1 MVALASHLQI
11 VEAEKQKLR
20 AQVRRL
26 VQENAWLRDELANT
40 QQKLQASEQAVA
52 QLEEEKKHIDFMTSM
67 RKYDQDIIVSI
78 PTLVELGGG
87 QALAFS
93 RLGAALHRTC
103 SDVVRLACP
112 QGDES
117 MTESTKSDR
126 PRQDDP
132 VVDLFPDDDADDRNS
147 EYRVEITHA
156 QVAGHVQ
163 Y

>member
-78 PTLVELGGG
+78 PTLVEL
-87 QALAFS
+87 
-93 RLGAALHRTC
+93 
-103 SDVVRLACP
+103 VVP
-112 QGDES
+112 
-117 MTESTKSDR
+117 R
-126 PRQDDP
+126 PRQRP
-132 VVDLFPDDDADDRNS
+132 APSPFRFWAPLVL
-147 EYRVEITHA
+147 
-156 QVAGHVQ
+156 
-163 Y
+163 